1 MVNKKGEETG
11 IIYGWYNTLTDMWYV
26 GQTIHPL
33 SRFKRHIDW
42 AINKKD
48 NNKFHNALRKYG
60 LKNWVYCV
68 LEENILRENL
78 NMKEMDWIE
87 EFDSFYDGYN
97 MSAGG
102 GQNTKF
108 SEETRRKLSESC
120 KGKNFFGEKNPFYGR
135 HHTEESKRKIS
146 EARKRRPSILKGLP
160 GLKGPKNGMYGK
172 PAPNRKKVIK
182 YDLNGNFIKNYDCI
196 THAIKENPKC
206 RAISA
211 VCRGELNQT
220 GGFIWKYAS

>member
-1 MVNKKGEETG
+1 MINNKGEETG
-11 IIYGWYNTLTDMWYV
+11 IIYGWYNTLTDMWYI

-87 EFDSFYDGYN
+87 EFDGFYDGYN

-120 KGKNFFGEKNPFYGR
+120 KGKNFFGEKNPFFGK
-135 HHTEESKRKIS
+135 HHSIETRKNKMS
-146 EARKRRPSILKGLP
+146 
-160 GLKGPKNGMYGK
+160 GPKNGMYGK
-172 PAPNRKKVIK
+172 PSHNRRKVSQ